1 MRSSVRSQLQPGCLN
16 PGQNEVSAEHHHTDV
31 SPQGRET
38 QRSENHRNYS
48 NSLHLLH
55 DHNCTVVSLEREQ
68 AANTV
73 SEQSP
78 CEGPAAALTPN
89 LGDFG

>member
-1 MRSSVRSQLQPGCLN
+1 MWSSVRSRLLPGCLN
-16 PGQNEVSAEHHHTDV
+16 PGQNEVSANDV
-31 SPQGRET
+31 SPEGRET

-48 NSLHLLH
+48 NSLYLFH
-55 DHNCTVVSLEREQ
+55 DHNCTVLFLERDQ
-68 AANTV
+68 AANTI